1 MNEKEQLISNVE
13 TARTTIDEL
22 YKKEKAVIDYMEKIE
37 KSKPSISRLIVTLIV
52 FSPLSIIIAMITHG
66 ADLNYGAVTLAI
78 WAAFWVY
85 MATINKRKMN
95 RKLCSMQDE
104 LDSFAELKLSWLPPQ
119 YRNTYDLSKITELV
133 QYNRVNSLREALDIL
148 DREEQ
153 TDQMRELVMQAKA
166 NIKNALFKDN
176 FIYFGQNTK
185 ITSQGF
191 FCEVFFYVRNNSVI
205 LFFAYAAQIGIP

>member
-95 RKLCSMQDE
+95 RKLCGMQDE

-153 TDQMRELVMQAKA
+153 TDQMRELVMQAKSE
-166 NIKNALFKDN
+166 
-176 FIYFGQNTK
+176 Y
-185 ITSQGF
+185 
-191 FCEVFFYVRNNSVI
+191 
-205 LFFAYAAQIGIP
+205 